1 VRHVRHI
8 SLHTDEEIE
17 LLALDS
23 TVGWLHLFGDP
34 TRVRLLTLVAHEE
47 LTVAELTTITE
58 LAQPRV
64 STHLGKLREAG
75 LLRDRK
81 VGASTFYS
89 VNEESMPP
97 AARALWKL
105 LRAEVQDTVLDSDRK
120 RMQQLVRARDKA
132 ASWPDAVAGQMERHY
147 SPGRTWEATARGLIG
162 LLRLGDVLDAGSGD
176 GAIAQ
181 LLAPR
186 ARSVTCLDRSERVM
200 AAARARLGR
209 EGNVRFTVGEL
220 HELAF
225 ADRMFDHVLLFN
237 VLTYAH
243 TPARVIG
250 EAARVLRPKGDLV
263 VVTLEGH
270 QHRDVTSAYQHV
282 NDGFTVAALKKMLQ
296 KAGLAVESCA
306 VSSREKREPHFQVIT
321 AVAHKP

>member
-1 VRHVRHI
+1 
-8 SLHTDEEIE
+8 

-34 TRVRLLTLVAHEE
+34 TRVRLLTLVAQEE

-58 LAQPRV
+58 LQQPRV
-64 STHLGKLREAG
+64 STHLGKMREAG
-75 LLRDRK
+75 LVRDRK
-81 VGASTFYS
+81 VGASTYYS
-89 VNEESMPP
+89 VNEETMPP

-105 LRAEVQDTVLDSDRK
+105 LRTQIQDDVLDSDRK
-120 RMQQLVRARDKA
+120 RLQQLVRARDKA
-132 ASWPDAVAGQMERHY
+132 QSWPDAVAGQMERHY

-162 LLRLGDVLDAGSGD
+162 LLRLGDLLDAGSGD

-181 LLAPR
+181 LLASR

-200 AAARARLGR
+200 AAARQRLGR
-209 EGNVRFTVGEL
+209 EKNVRFAVGDA

-225 ADRMFDHVLLFN
+225 GDAQFDHVLLFN

-243 TPARVIG
+243 TPARVIA
-250 EAARVLRPKGDLV
+250 EAARVLRPRGDLV
-263 VVTLEGH
+263 VVTLESH
-270 QHRDVTSAYQHV
+270 QQEDVTAAYQHV
-282 NDGFTVAALKKMLQ
+282 NSGFTVPALKKMLQ
-296 KAGLAVESCA
+296 KAGLTVESCA

-321 AVAHKP
+321 AVAHKS

>member
-1 VRHVRHI
+1 
-8 SLHTDEEIE
+8 

-34 TRVRLLTLVAHEE
+34 TRVRLLNLVAQEE

-58 LAQPRV
+58 LQQPRV

-75 LLRDRK
+75 LMRDRK
-81 VGASTFYS
+81 VGASTYYS
-89 VNEESMPP
+89 VNEETMPP

-105 LRAEVQDTVLDSDRK
+105 LRSQIQDDVIDSDKK

-132 ASWPDAVAGQMERHY
+132 QSWPDAVAGQMERYY

-186 ARSVTCLDRSERVM
+186 SKSVTCLDRSERVM
-200 AAARARLGR
+200 AAARQRLGR
-209 EGNVRFTVGEL
+209 ERNVRFTVGDL
-220 HELAF
+220 HELGF
-225 ADRMFDHVLLFN
+225 GDGQFDQVLLFN

-243 TPARVIG
+243 TPARAVA
-250 EAARVLRPKGDLV
+250 EAARVLRPRGDLV
-263 VVTLEGH
+263 VVTLEAH
-270 QHRDVTSAYQHV
+270 QQEDVTAAYQHV
-282 NDGFTVAALKKMLQ
+282 NNGFTVLALKKMLQ
-296 KAGLAVESCA
+296 KTGLTVESCA

-321 AVAHKP
+321 AVAHKS

>member
-1 VRHVRHI
+1 M
-8 SLHTDEEIE
+8 
-17 LLALDS
+17 LALDS

-34 TRVRLLTLVAHEE
+34 TRVRLLNLVAQEE

-75 LLRDRK
+75 LVRDRK
-81 VGASTFYS
+81 VGASTYYS
-89 VNEESMPP
+89 VSEETMPP
-97 AARALWKL
+97 PARALWKL
-105 LRAEVQDTVLDSDRK
+105 LRSQIQDDVIDSDKK
-120 RMQQLVRARDKA
+120 RMQQLVRAREKA
-132 ASWPDAVAGQMERHY
+132 ASWPDAVAGQMERYY
-147 SPGRTWEATARGLIG
+147 SPGRTWEAAARGLIG

-200 AAARARLGR
+200 AAARARLGG
-209 EGNVRFTVGEL
+209 EGNVRFTVGDL
-220 HELAF
+220 HDLAF
-225 ADRMFDHVLLFN
+225 GDDRFDHVLLFN
-237 VLTYAH
+237 VLTYAR
-243 TPARVIG
+243 TPARAVA

-263 VVTLEGH
+263 LVTLEQH
-270 QHRDVTSAYQHV
+270 QHEDVTAAYQHV
-282 NDGFTVAALKKMLQ
+282 NNGFTVPQLRKMLQ
-296 KAGLAVESCA
+296 KAGLTVESCA

-321 AVAHKP
+321 AVAHK

>member
-1 VRHVRHI
+1 V
-8 SLHTDEEIE
+8 
-17 LLALDS
+17 LALDS

-34 TRVRLLTLVAHEE
+34 TRVRLLNLVAEQE

-64 STHLGKLREAG
+64 STHLGKLREAA
-75 LLRDRK
+75 LVRDRK
-81 VGASTFYS
+81 VGASTYYS
-89 VNEESMPP
+89 VNEETIPP
-97 AARALWKL
+97 AARELWKL
-105 LRAEVQDTVLDSDRK
+105 LRSQIQDDVIDSDRK

-132 ASWPDAVAGQMERHY
+132 HSWPDAVAGQMERYY

-200 AAARARLGR
+200 AAARQRLGR
-209 EGNVRFTVGEL
+209 ERNVRFTVGDM
-220 HELAF
+220 HDLAF
-225 ADRMFDHVLLFN
+225 GDEQFDHVLLFN
-237 VLTYAH
+237 VLTYA
-243 TPARVIG
+243 TSPARVFG
-250 EAARVLRPKGDLV
+250 EAARVLRRGGDLV
-263 VVTLEGH
+263 LITLEAH
-270 QHRDVTSAYQHV
+270 QHEEVTAAYQHV
-282 NDGFTVAALKKMLQ
+282 NNGFTVPALRKMLQ
-296 KAGLAVESCA
+296 KAGLSVESCA

-321 AVAHKP
+321 AVAHKS

>member
-1 VRHVRHI
+1 M
-8 SLHTDEEIE
+8 
-17 LLALDS
+17 LALDS

-34 TRVRLLTLVAHEE
+34 TRVRLLNLVAQEE

-58 LAQPRV
+58 LQQPRV

-75 LLRDRK
+75 LVRDRK
-81 VGASTFYS
+81 VGASTYYS
-89 VNEESMPP
+89 VNEETMPP

-105 LRAEVQDTVLDSDRK
+105 LRSQIQDDVIDSDRK

-132 ASWPDAVAGQMERHY
+132 QSWPDAVAGQMERHY

-181 LLAPR
+181 LLAAR
-186 ARSVTCLDRSERVM
+186 AKSVTCLDRSERVM
-200 AAARARLGR
+200 AAARQRLGR
-209 EGNVRFTVGEL
+209 ERNVRFAVGDL
-220 HELAF
+220 HELGFGDAQ
-225 ADRMFDHVLLFN
+225 FDHVLLFN

-243 TPARVIG
+243 TPARVIS
-250 EAARVLRPKGDLV
+250 EAARVLRPRGDLV
-263 VVTLEGH
+263 VVTLEAH
-270 QHRDVTSAYQHV
+270 QQDDIVAAYQHV
-282 NDGFTVAALKKMLQ
+282 NNGFTVPALKKMLQ
-296 KAGLAVESCA
+296 KAGLVVESCA

-321 AVAHKP
+321 AVAHKS

>member
-1 VRHVRHI
+1 
-8 SLHTDEEIE
+8 

-34 TRVRLLTLVAHEE
+34 TRVRLLNLVAQEE

-58 LAQPRV
+58 LQQPRV

-75 LLRDRK
+75 LMRDRK
-81 VGASTFYS
+81 VGASTYYS
-89 VNEESMPP
+89 VNEETMPP

-105 LRAEVQDTVLDSDRK
+105 LRSQIQDDVIDSDKK

-132 ASWPDAVAGQMERHY
+132 SSWPDAVAGQMERHY
-147 SPGRTWEATARGLIG
+147 SPGRTWEAAARGLIG

-181 LLAPR
+181 LLAAR

-200 AAARARLGR
+200 AAARQRFGAERSVR
-209 EGNVRFTVGEL
+209 NVRFVVGDL
-220 HELAF
+220 HSLGFGDAQ
-225 ADRMFDHVLLFN
+225 FDHVLLFN

-243 TPARVIG
+243 APARAIA
-250 EAARVLRPKGDLV
+250 EAARVLRPRGDLV
-263 VVTLEGH
+263 VVTLEAH
-270 QHRDVTSAYQHV
+270 QQEDITAAYQHV
-282 NDGFTVAALKKMLQ
+282 NSGFTVPALKKLLQ
-296 KAGLAVESCA
+296 KAGLTVESCA

-321 AVAHKP
+321 AVAHKS

>member
-1 VRHVRHI
+1 
-8 SLHTDEEIE
+8 

-34 TRVRLLTLVAHEE
+34 TRVRLLNLVAQEE

-58 LAQPRV
+58 LQQPRV

-75 LLRDRK
+75 LVRDRK
-81 VGASTFYS
+81 VGASTYYS
-89 VNEESMPP
+89 VNEETMPP

-105 LRAEVQDTVLDSDRK
+105 LRSQIQDDVLDSDRK

-132 ASWPDAVAGQMERHY
+132 QSWPDAVAGQMERHY

-181 LLAPR
+181 LLAAR
-186 ARSVTCLDRSERVM
+186 AKTVTCLDRSERVM
-200 AAARARLGR
+200 AAARQRLGR
-209 EGNVRFTVGEL
+209 ERNVRFAVGDL
-220 HELAF
+220 HELGFGDAQ
-225 ADRMFDHVLLFN
+225 FDHVLLFN

-243 TPARVIG
+243 TPARVVA
-250 EAARVLRPKGDLV
+250 EAARVLRPRGDLV
-263 VVTLEGH
+263 VVTLEAH
-270 QHRDVTSAYQHV
+270 QQEDIVAAYQHV
-282 NDGFTVAALKKMLQ
+282 NSGFTVPAVKKMLQ
-296 KAGLAVESCA
+296 KAGLIVESCA

-321 AVAHKP
+321 AVAHKS

>member
-1 VRHVRHI
+1 M
-8 SLHTDEEIE
+8 
-17 LLALDS
+17 LALDS

-34 TRVRLLTLVAHEE
+34 TRVRLLALVTGEE
-47 LTVAELTTITE
+47 LTVAEMTTITE

-89 VNEESMPP
+89 VSEETMPP

-105 LRAEVQDTVLDSDRK
+105 LRAEVQDAVLDSDRK
-120 RMQQLVRARDKA
+120 RMQQMVRARDKA
-132 ASWPDAVAGQMERHY
+132 SSWPDAVAGQMERHY

-181 LLAPR
+181 LLGPR
-186 ARSVTCLDRSERVM
+186 ARSVTCFDRSERVM

-209 EGNVRFTVGEL
+209 ERNVRFTVGDL
-220 HELAF
+220 HALAF
-225 ADRMFDHVLLFN
+225 ADASFNQVLLFN

-243 TPARVIG
+243 TPARVLA
-250 EAARVLRPKGDLV
+250 EAARVLRPDGDLI
-263 VVTLEGH
+263 VVTLDAH
-270 QHRDVTSAYQHV
+270 QYDDVTAAYQHV
-282 NDGFTVAALKKMLQ
+282 NGGFTVAAIRKMLN
-296 KAGLAVESCA
+296 KTGLTVESCA

-321 AVAHKP
+321 AVAHKS

>member
-1 VRHVRHI
+1 
-8 SLHTDEEIE
+8 

-34 TRVRLLTLVAHEE
+34 TRVRLLNLVAQEE

-58 LAQPRV
+58 LQQPRV

-75 LLRDRK
+75 LVRDRK
-81 VGASTFYS
+81 VGASTYYS
-89 VNEESMPP
+89 VNEETMPP
-97 AARALWKL
+97 PARALWKL
-105 LRAEVQDTVLDSDRK
+105 LRSQIQDDVIDSDKK

-132 ASWPDAVAGQMERHY
+132 QSWPDAVAGQMERYY

-186 ARSVTCLDRSERVM
+186 SRSVTCLDRSERVM
-200 AAARARLGR
+200 AAARQRLGR
-209 EGNVRFTVGEL
+209 EGNVRFGD
-220 HELAF
+220 AQ
-225 ADRMFDHVLLFN
+225 FDHVLLFN

-243 TPARVIG
+243 TPAKVIG
-250 EAARVLRPKGDLV
+250 EAARVLRPRGDLV
-263 VVTLEGH
+263 VVTLDAH
-270 QHRDVTSAYQHV
+270 QQEEVVAAYQHV
-282 NDGFTVAALKKMLQ
+282 NNGFTVPALKKMLQ
-296 KAGLAVESCA
+296 KAGLTVESCA

-321 AVAHKP
+321 AVAHKS

>member
-1 VRHVRHI
+1 M
-8 SLHTDEEIE
+8 
-17 LLALDS
+17 LALDS

-34 TRVRLLTLVAHEE
+34 TRVRLLNLVAQEE

-58 LAQPRV
+58 LQQPRV

-75 LLRDRK
+75 LVRDRK
-81 VGASTFYS
+81 VGASTYYS
-89 VNEESMPP
+89 VNEETMPP
-97 AARALWKL
+97 PARALWKL
-105 LRAEVQDTVLDSDRK
+105 LRSQIQDDVIDSDRK

-132 ASWPDAVAGQMERHY
+132 QSWPDAVAGQMERHY
-147 SPGRTWEATARGLIG
+147 SPGRTWEATARGLIA
-162 LLRLGDVLDAGSGD
+162 LLKLGDVLDAGSGD

-200 AAARARLGR
+200 AAARQRLGR
-209 EGNVRFTVGEL
+209 ERNVRFTVGDL
-220 HELAF
+220 HDLAF
-225 ADRMFDHVLLFN
+225 GDAQFDHVLLFN

-243 TPARVIG
+243 TPARVIA
-250 EAARVLRPKGDLV
+250 EAARVLRPRGDLV
-263 VVTLEGH
+263 VVTLDAH
-270 QHRDVTSAYQHV
+270 QQGEVVAAYQHV
-282 NDGFTVAALKKMLQ
+282 NNGFTVPALKRMLQ

-321 AVAHKP
+321 ALAHKS